1 MIKIKSYLQYQDVN
15 NFEWIEDTFQFNKD
29 FRKKYNE
36 ESDKEYF
43 LEINVQDFERL
54 HEIHNDL
61 PFLLEKMEIEKVEK
75 LVSTLHE
82 KKTEYVIRI
91 RNLKLVLNHAL
102 IVRRLHRVIK
112 FNQNPWL
119 KTIYWYEHKSKKK
132 TQKNKG

>member
-43 LEINVQDFERL
+43 LEIKVQDFERL

-82 KKTEYVIRI
+82 K
-91 RNLKLVLNHAL
+91 N
-102 IVRRLHRVIK
+102 
-112 FNQNPWL
+112 
-119 KTIYWYEHKSKKK
+119 
-132 TQKNKG
+132 

>member
-15 NFEWIEDTFQFNKD
+15 NFERIEDTFQFNKD

-43 LEINVQDFERL
+43 LEIKVQDFERL

-75 LVSTLHE
+75 LVATLDE
-82 KKTEYVIRI
+82 K
-91 RNLKLVLNHAL
+91 N
-102 IVRRLHRVIK
+102 
-112 FNQNPWL
+112 
-119 KTIYWYEHKSKKK
+119 
-132 TQKNKG
+132 